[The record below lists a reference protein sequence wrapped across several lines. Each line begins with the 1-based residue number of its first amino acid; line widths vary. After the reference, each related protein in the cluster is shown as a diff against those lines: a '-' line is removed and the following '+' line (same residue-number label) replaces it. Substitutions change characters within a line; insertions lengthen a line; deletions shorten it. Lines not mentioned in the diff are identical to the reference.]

1 MNLLGTWRR
10 RLSVLAVFGL
20 LVGAAVATPFAL
32 FVTTAVAPAD
42 TQIIVIPPGA
52 PFLRVARQ
60 LEETGIITNSRYFA
74 LLARLKQSAGSIRSG
89 DYMFRESATPSRILE
104 RLLKGDVHQ
113 YPLTIPEGLT
123 LEEIAARVEDKGLGN
138 AGHFL
143 AAARNPQ
150 LLEELN
156 IEADSAEGY
165 LFPETY
171 LIPKGYGE
179 SRLIR
184 RMVAEFKRRLPAGF
198 EETAKQRNLSLHQ
211 LVTLASIVQKE
222 VARVDEMPL
231 VSAVFHNRLR
241 IGMRLQSCPT
251 VIYGLDEF
259 DGNLTRK
266 HLETY
271 TPYNTY
277 RFGGLPPGPISNPG
291 SNALQAAANPA
302 EVNYIYFVARGDG
315 SHVYS
320 TNLRD
325 HNAAVRRYQ
334 LKR

>member
-1 MNLLGTWRR
+1 MPLLKPWWR
-10 RLSVLAVFGL
+10 LALLLAAIGL
-20 LVGAAVATPFAL
+20 LVAAAL
-32 FVTTAVAPAD
+32 AAPFVTFVSSAVKPPQEQLIIVAPGSSFAS
-42 TQIIVIPPGA
+42 
-52 PFLRVARQ
+52 VARQ
-60 LEETGIITNSRYFA
+60 LNSAGVVTDTRYFA
-74 LLARLKQSAGSIRSG
+74 WLARWKEAAARIRSG
-89 DYMFRESATPSRILE
+89 DYMFREAATPGEVLE
-104 RLLKGDVHQ
+104 RLVKGDVYQ

-123 LEEIAARVEDKGLGN
+123 LEEIAARVESKQLGN
-138 AGHFL
+138 AERII
-143 AAARNPQ
+143 AAARGPK
-150 LLEELN
+150 LLEELG

-179 SRLIR
+179 KRLVR
-184 RMVAEFKRRLPAGF
+184 RMVSEFRKRLPEGF
-198 EETAKQRNLSLHQ
+198 SETAQKYNLSVHE
-211 LVTLASIVQKE
+211 LVTLASIIQKE

-231 VSAVFHNRLR
+231 VSAVFHNRMR

-291 SNALQAAANPA
+291 ANALAAAAKPA
-302 EVNYIYFVARGDG
+302 DVKYLYFVARGDG

-325 HNAAVRRYQ
+325 HNAAVRKYQ

>member
-1 MNLLGTWRR
+1 MSLFKPWWRLALLLTI
-10 RLSVLAVFGL
+10 AGL
-20 LVGAAVATPFAL
+20 LVAATLAAPYVTFVSSAVTPPQEQL
-32 FVTTAVAPAD
+32 VIVAPGSSFATVSKQLRAAGVVTD
-42 TQIIVIPPGA
+42 T
-52 PFLRVARQ
+52 
-60 LEETGIITNSRYFA
+60 RYFGW
-74 LLARLKQSAGSIRSG
+74 LARWKEAAGRIRSG
-89 DYMFRESATPSRILE
+89 DYMFRSAATPGEILD
-104 RLLKGDVHQ
+104 RLVKGDVYQ

-123 LEEIAARVEDKGLGN
+123 LEEIAARIEAKQLGN
-138 AGHFL
+138 AERFL
-143 AAARNPQ
+143 AAAHNPE
-150 LLEELN
+150 LLKALG
-156 IEADSAEGY
+156 IEDGSAEGY

-179 SRLIR
+179 KRLVR
-184 RMVAEFKRRLPAGF
+184 RMVAEFRKRLPADF
-198 EETAKQRNLSLHQ
+198 AEAAKKYNMTLHE
-211 LVTLASIVQKE
+211 LVTLASIIQKE
-222 VARVDEMPL
+222 VARTDEMPL

-271 TPYNTY
+271 TSYNTY

-291 SNALQAAANPA
+291 TNALAAAANPA
-302 EVNYIYFVARGDG
+302 EVKYLYFVARGDG
-315 SHVYS
+315 SHAYS

>member
-1 MNLLGTWRR
+1 MTFFGSGRR
-10 RLSVLAVFGL
+10 RLWLLALVVLLTTASAV
-20 LVGAAVATPFAL
+20 VPFAL
-32 FVTTAVAPAD
+32 FLSTRVSPPEP
-42 TQIIVIPPGA
+42 QIIVIEPGV
-52 PFLRVARQ
+52 PFMQVARR
-60 LEETGIITNSRYFA
+60 LEGAGVVSN
-74 LLARLKQSAGSIRSG
+74 ARLLSWYARLRQDAGKIRSG
-89 DYMFRESATPSRILE
+89 DYMFREAATPGQVLA

-113 YPLTIPEGLT
+113 YPFTVPEGLT
-123 LEEIAARVEDKGLGN
+123 LDEIARRLESSGLGS
-138 AGHFL
+138 AEKFR
-143 AAARNPQ
+143 AAARDPQ
-150 LLEELN
+150 LLAELG

-179 SRLIR
+179 RRLIR
-184 RMVAEFKRRLPAGF
+184 RMVEEFRRRLPPGF
-198 EETAKQRNLSLHQ
+198 ATAAARHNLSLQQ

-251 VIYGLDEF
+251 VIYGIEDF

-266 HLETY
+266 HLETF

-291 SNALQAAANPA
+291 IDALQAAANPA
-302 EVNYIYFVARGDG
+302 DVKYLYFVARGDG
-315 SHVYS
+315 THVYS